1 MEHVENQEAVE
12 QAGKQA
18 ATTTIGTVLTRA
30 REAAGL
36 TRADIATQ
44 TKIAERHLAAIE
56 EDRLGDLAARTYAVG
71 FSRAYARTLGL
82 DEKEIAEIVRRQL
95 EAEGG
100 REQVVV
106 PHFEPGDPARVPSAK
121 LAWIA
126 GAGALVVIALL
137 VVFWGSYLSPEGKLP
152 DLLSPK
158 PAPVPT
164 KVAVPVPAASQAP
177 APASGP
183 VVLTATQDGVWLRVT
198 DAGGTRLVETE
209 LKKGESWTVPQ
220 GAQGPQLR
228 TGRPDALALTVG
240 GRAIPALADKPT
252 TMSGVSLTPAD
263 LIARANP
270 QAAATGAPVA
280 AGAQAPAV
288 RAQVRRPSASATV
301 PVTAGDVAAPAG
313 GGVSAPVAAPS
324 PLSTTSD

>member
-1 MEHVENQEAVE
+1 MEHVENQDAGD
-12 QAGKQA
+12 QALRNA
-18 ATTTIGTVLTRA
+18 DITVGTVLTRA

-36 TRADIATQ
+36 SRADIAMQ

-100 REQVVV
+100 REPVVV
-106 PHFEPGDPARVPSAK
+106 HDFQPGDPARVPSAK
-121 LAWIA
+121 LAWFA
-126 GAGALVVIALL
+126 GAGALLVIVLL

-158 PAPVPT
+158 PAPAPT
-164 KVAVPVPAASQAP
+164 QVAVPVPAATPTAAP
-177 APASGP
+177 ANGP
-183 VVLTATQDGVWLRVT
+183 VVLTATEEGVWVRVT
-198 DAGGTRLVETE
+198 DGANRLVETT

-220 GAQGPQLR
+220 TAQAPQLR

-252 TMSGVSLTPAD
+252 VMSGVSLTPAD
-263 LIARANP
+263 LAARANP
-270 QAAATGAPVA
+270 QVAAPSGAAPAAAP
-280 AGAQAPAV
+280 AGGQRAPA
-288 RAQVRRPSASATV
+288 RPAAQATV
-301 PVTAGDVAAPAG
+301 PVTEANPAPVPGNDAAAPA
-313 GGVSAPVAAPS
+313 AA
-324 PLSTTSD
+324 PLSTTSN

>member
-1 MEHVENQEAVE
+1 MEHVENQEAGE
-12 QAGKQA
+12 MAEAQAGGPTDQ
-18 ATTTIGTVLTRA
+18 TVGPVLIRA

-36 TRADIATQ
+36 TRADIAVQ

-100 REQVVV
+100 REPVVV
-106 PHFEPGDPARVPSAK
+106 HDFEPGDPARVPSAR

-137 VVFWGSYLSPEGKLP
+137 VAFWSSYLSPEGKLP

-158 PAPVPT
+158 PVPAPT
-164 KVAVPVPAASQAP
+164 RVAVPVPAATPTP
-177 APASGP
+177 AAANGP
-183 VVLTATQDGVWLRVT
+183 VVLTATEEGVWVRVT
-198 DAGGTRLVETE
+198 DGANRLVETT

-220 GAQGPQLR
+220 NAQAPLLR

-240 GRAIPALADKPT
+240 GQPIPALADKPT
-252 TMSGVSLTPAD
+252 VMSGVSLVPAD
-263 LIARANP
+263 LAARGKP
-270 QAAATGAPVA
+270 QSPGTPAPGAPSAGGAPARPA
-280 AGAQAPAV
+280 AG
-288 RAQVRRPSASATV
+288 ATV
-301 PVTAGDVAAPAG
+301 PVAPVTPATAPAG
-313 GGVSAPVAAPS
+313 DPAA
-324 PLSTTSD
+324 PLSTTSN

>member
-1 MEHVENQEAVE
+1 MENVENQEAIE
-12 QAGKQA
+12 QAGA
-18 ATTTIGTVLTRA
+18 HTETVGVVLTRA

-36 TRADIATQ
+36 SRADIATQ

-100 REQVVV
+100 REPVVV
-106 PHFEPGDPARVPSAK
+106 HDFQPGDPARVPSAK

-126 GAGALVVIALL
+126 GGGALVVIALL

-152 DLLSPK
+152 DLLTPK
-158 PAPVPT
+158 PAPAPT
-164 KVAVPVPAASQAP
+164 RMAVPVPAATPTQAP
-177 APASGP
+177 ANGP
-183 VVLTATQDGVWLRVT
+183 VVLTATEEGVWVRVT
-198 DAGGTRLVETE
+198 DGANRLVETT

-220 GAQGPQLR
+220 NAQAPQLR
-228 TGRPDALALTVG
+228 TGRPDALTLTVG

-252 TMSGVSLTPAD
+252 VVSGVSLVPAD
-263 LIARANP
+263 LAARANP
-270 QAAATGAPVA
+270 QAAATPGAVPAA
-280 AGAQAPAV
+280 AGQRATARPAAQ
-288 RAQVRRPSASATV
+288 ATV
-301 PVTAGDVAAPAG
+301 PVAAPTPVPGDAAAPAP
-313 GGVSAPVAAPS
+313 A
-324 PLSTTSD
+324 PLSTTSN

>member
-1 MEHVENQEAVE
+1 MEHVENQDAGE
-12 QAGKQA
+12 QALRNA
-18 ATTTIGTVLTRA
+18 DITVGTVLTRA

-36 TRADIATQ
+36 SRADIAVQ

-100 REQVVV
+100 REPVVV
-106 PHFEPGDPARVPSAK
+106 HDFQPGDPARVPSAR

-126 GAGALVVIALL
+126 GAGALVVIVLL

-158 PAPVPT
+158 PASAPT
-164 KVAVPVPAASQAP
+164 RVAVPVPAATPTA
-177 APASGP
+177 AAANGP
-183 VVLTATQDGVWLRVT
+183 VVLTATAEGVWVRVT
-198 DAGGTRLVETE
+198 DATGNRLVETT

-220 GAQGPQLR
+220 NAQAPQLR
-228 TGRPDALALTVG
+228 TGRPDALTLTVG
-240 GRAIPALADKPT
+240 GQAIPALADKPT
-252 TMSGVSLTPAD
+252 VMSGVSLTPAD
-263 LIARANP
+263 LAARANP
-270 QAAATGAPVA
+270 QAAAAPGASPPAAA
-280 AGAQAPAV
+280 AGRPGATRPA
-288 RAQVRRPSASATV
+288 AEATV
-301 PVTAGDVAAPAG
+301 PVTAAPAAPAPGDIAAEG
-313 GGVSAPVAAPS
+313 GA
-324 PLSTTSD
+324 PLSTTSN